1 MEINVH
7 LAIIYFSLENLKVM
21 STIEANA
28 YEITYM
34 GLQNLDFFI
43 QNFNRYLRLSKLA
56 DTGNNL
62 LVHKGH
68 N

>member
-1 MEINVH
+1 
-7 LAIIYFSLENLKVM
+7 M
-21 STIEANA
+21 STKKADA
-28 YEITYM
+28 YEMLYL
-34 GLQNLDFFI
+34 GLENLDFFI